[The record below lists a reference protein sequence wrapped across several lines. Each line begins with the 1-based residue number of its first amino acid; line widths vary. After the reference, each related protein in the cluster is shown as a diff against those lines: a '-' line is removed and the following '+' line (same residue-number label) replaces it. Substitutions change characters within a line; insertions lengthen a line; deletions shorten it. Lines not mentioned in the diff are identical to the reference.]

1 MATKIVTK
9 NSSTASAVPTASDLV
24 QGELAVNVA
33 DKRLFTEDN
42 VGGIVELGTNPSAEI
57 VANGGI
63 ALPDNGKATFGA
75 GDDLQIFYNGTAGV
89 IKSETAN
96 IEVKVNGGG
105 TFKVGDEFGN
115 FMMAVN
121 DNADVQLYH
130 GTNPEL
136 KLTTTSTGIDVTGT
150 VAASDGFSMGN
161 GDQISSTGN
170 MFIDIDSNND
180 STEAV
185 LDLTRDGKTKK
196 TARFAE
202 NGDIS
207 FYEDTGTTAKL
218 FWDASAESLG
228 IGTSSPSEK
237 LHVTGASTT
246 KIQISSTSSTG
257 ISGVHFGDPDDVN
270 SGRVQYEHSTD
281 HMGIYTNNAERMRID
296 SSGNVG
302 IGTSS
307 PSAILQSNAVAPT
320 YTDASTVFFGSTT
333 NNSAHNGIML
343 SSFGNAL
350 GGSVGSNLTYENS
363 DTPSQTNTARSS
375 GEIKFGNTT
384 TGSKTSDII
393 IGGYVKGS
401 TTFTERMR
409 IDSSGNVLVGKT
421 ATAYGTAGVVA
432 YANGGFTAT
441 KSADA
446 PVGLNRLSSDGSIIN
461 FAKDGTTVGS
471 IGNISGDVYVG
482 NGNAALSFNSAFKII
497 SPSTTSATS
506 DGNIDLGQA
515 GARFKDLYLSGGVY
529 LGGTGATNKLDD
541 YEEGIWTP
549 SFTAQTTNPTVS
561 YNTQLGYYTKIGN
574 VVTAHLRIITN
585 SASGGSGILQV
596 SGLPFT
602 VSGTHDGGGIISF
615 NFNWASSQSPQQIVP
630 QTSSNNAI
638 LYRDA
643 STNLTSAPSH
653 LLASGNS
660 YLMATLIYR
669 AA

>member
-1 MATKIVTK
+1 MATTIVTK
-9 NSSTASAVPTASDLV
+9 NSSTAAAVPTAAQLV

-33 DKRLFTEDN
+33 DKRLYTEDN
-42 VGGIVELGTNPSAEI
+42 GGAIVELGTNPSTIDINAGTI
-57 VANGGI
+57 DGTTIGASSASTGAFTTLTATGAFTSRGI
-63 ALPDNGKATFGA
+63 D
-75 GDDLQIFYNGTAGV
+75 
-89 IKSETAN
+89 
-96 IEVKVNGGG
+96 
-105 TFKVGDEFGN
+105 
-115 FMMAVN
+115 
-121 DNADVQLYH
+121 DNADA
-130 GTNPEL
+130 TAI
-136 KLTTTSTGIDVTGT
+136 T
-150 VAASDGFSMGN
+150 
-161 GDQISSTGN
+161 
-170 MFIDIDSNND
+170 IDS
-180 STEAV
+180 S
-185 LDLTRDGKTKK
+185 
-196 TARFAE
+196 E
-202 NGDIS
+202 NV
-207 FYEDTGTTAKL
+207 
-218 FWDASAESLG
+218 G
-228 IGTSSPSEK
+228 IGTSSPSSYFSPQLVVHSSVNLGGITIRSNATTDTNYLLFADGTSGNERYRGYVSYDHNTDTMK
-237 LHVTGASTT
+237 LATGASPAITIDSSQNVGIGTSSPSRKFSVLDTGSIPVRIETSTTDT
-246 KIQISSTSSTG
+246 KIEIITTSGTQFVQGSSNNLLLG
-257 ISGVHFGDPDDVN
+257 
-270 SGRVQYEHSTD
+270 
-281 HMGIYTNNAERMRID
+281 TNGSERMRID

-302 IGTSS
+302 IGTSTNR
-307 PSAILQSNAVAPT
+307 LGERL
-320 YTDASTVFFGSTT
+320 TVNG
-333 NNSAHNGIML
+333 NGIVT
-343 SSFGNAL
+343 SSAENTNMGLFG
-350 GGSVGSNLTYENS
+350 T
-363 DTPSQTNTARSS
+363 
-375 GEIKFGNTT
+375 FG
-384 TGSKTSDII
+384 TSELLIGAFNDIP
-393 IGGYVKGS
+393 VV
-401 TTFTERMR
+401 FRQNNTERMR
-409 IDSSGNVLVGKT
+409 IDSSGNVGIGVAGKASSTILKVENASGYAPTLVLNQSGIGAASIAVPASENVLQFNYFNGSSLAEAMRIDGSGNLLVGKT

-471 IGNISGDVYVG
+471 IGTYSGTLAVNSVNTGIMLDDTNNVLRPT
-482 NGNAALSFNSAFKII
+482 NASGGSRDAII
-497 SPSTTSATS
+497 SLGTS
-506 DGNIDLGQA
+506 NQ
-515 GARFKDLYLSGGVY
+515 RFKDLYLSGGVY

-574 VVTAHLRIITN
+574 VVTAHLRIITT